1 MSSPSSVCEIKEDPV
16 QDRVNYPK
24 NENSLELCNIL
35 RHTITDLNHT
45 IKNMETDI
53 IFLRKENFR
62 LENEYLKSFEMITN
76 LNITNRAAAT
86 QQQDRTHERGFGNY
100 GVNDW

>member
-1 MSSPSSVCEIKEDPV
+1 
-16 QDRVNYPK
+16 
-24 NENSLELCNIL
+24 
-35 RHTITDLNHT
+35 
-45 IKNMETDI
+45 METEI

-62 LENEYLKSFEMITN
+62 LQNEYLKSFEMITK